1 MKGGTI
7 IVGGNSGFMSGLFMM
22 GGRIIIMGDVSEDAG
37 ESIIR
42 GAIYVRGNVE
52 SLGKNAKIDKLDNT
66 ELKELKELLPEY
78 GFDLTEEDYES
89 FKKIVPRSNRPFYGK
104 ESEEG

>member
-1 MKGGTI
+1 
-7 IVGGNSGFMSGLFMM
+7 MM
-22 GGRIIIMGDVSEDAG
+22 GGRIIVLGDISEDAG

-42 GAIYVRGNVE
+42 GAIFVGGNIK
-52 SLGKNAKIDKLDNT
+52 SLGKNAKIEELNDEDK
-66 ELKELKELLPEY
+66 KELKELLPKYDFELEETEY
-78 GFDLTEEDYES
+78 NS

>member
-1 MKGGTI
+1 MKNGTI

-22 GGRIIIMGDVSEDAG
+22 GGRIIILGNISEDAG

-42 GAIYVRGNVE
+42 GAIYVRGSIK
-52 SLGKNAKIDKLDNT
+52 SLGKNAKVEELDQKDK
-66 ELKELKELLPEY
+66 KELKELLPEY
-78 GFDLTEEDYES
+78 GFNLDEKEYDS